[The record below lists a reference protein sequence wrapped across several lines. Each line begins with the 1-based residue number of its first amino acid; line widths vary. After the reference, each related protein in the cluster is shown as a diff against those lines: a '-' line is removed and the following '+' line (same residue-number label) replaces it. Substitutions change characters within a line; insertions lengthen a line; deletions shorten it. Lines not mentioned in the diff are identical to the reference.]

1 MHKMLLNFAL
11 SSTDYTAPLCFNLYH
26 NNQLV
31 YSCSPV
37 TEPVDVSLVLVEH
50 TNDNDDAQEL
60 CWTMSGKTTEH
71 TTVDADGNILKDAAL
86 ITKNFKL
93 DNFELGM
100 LLVDNCV
107 YLHNHNG
114 STKDVV
120 ATYYDYM
127 GCNGKVIFKFTSP
140 AYIWLLKN
148 Y

>member
-1 MHKMLLNFAL
+1 MLVNFAL
-11 SSTDYTAPLCFNLYH
+11 LSTDYTAPLCFELYH
-26 NNQLV
+26 NKQLV

-37 TEPVDVSLVLVEH
+37 TKPVDVSLILVENP
-50 TNDNDDAQEL
+50 NDNDEAQEL

-71 TTVDADGNILKDAAL
+71 TTVDADGNILNDAAL

-93 DNFELGM
+93 DNFELGN

-114 STKDVV
+114 STKDVIDS
-120 ATYYDYM
+120 YYDYM
-127 GCNGKVIFKFTSP
+127 GCNGKVIFKFTAP